1 MLSKVL
7 VVAGLGA
14 AGWFYVIDG
23 SKLDEAMVRDFYEKQ
38 QIGFLSRN
46 PEALCKQFASNV
58 VINSET
64 VILGQKQVQTL
75 NQKTACEATHD
86 SFKSFTDI
94 GGKTGGILMMDY
106 QYKIDSIEIAANKKR
121 ATVVTSNILTM
132 GGSLME
138 FRTTSNEELVR
149 NYREVQLVKSDSKTG
164 MDMNLAGMADPAKF
178 FGKQ

>member
-1 MLSKVL
+1 MVNKVL
-7 VVAGLGA
+7 IVMGAAA

-23 SKLDEAMVRDFYEKQ
+23 SKLDEAMVRDFYQ
-38 QIGFLSRN
+38 QQQVGFLSRN

-64 VILGQKQVQTL
+64 VIMGQTQAQTL
-75 NQKTACEATHD
+75 NQKAACEATHD

-94 GGKTGGILMMDY
+94 GGKIGGMLMMDY
-106 QYKIDSIEIAANKKR
+106 QYKIDRIEIASNKKR
-121 ATVVTSNILTM
+121 ATVVTSNTLIM

-149 NYREVQLVKSDSKTG
+149 NFREVQLIKSDSKTDV
-164 MDMNLAGMADPAKF
+164 DMNLAAMADPAKF
-178 FGKQ
+178 FGKK